1 MRKLFSS
8 ILSIFFII
16 TPIFSQFGSI
26 KINFD
31 DRLLRSDEKRDLL
44 NLKEDIRQ
52 FYLNTNWDKEY
63 SDLEIPLHIQ
73 LVFEGAA
80 TKGNVK
86 TYICKALFYFQMV
99 VS

>member
-1 MRKLFSS
+1 MGKLSCF

-16 TPIFSQFGSI
+16 TPIYAQFGSI

-31 DRLLRSDEKRDLL
+31 DRLLRSDEKHDLV

-52 FYLNTNWDKEY
+52 FYVHTSWDKEY

-80 TKGNVK
+80 AKGNVK
-86 TYICKALFYFQMV
+86 TYLCKAL
-99 VS
+99 